1 MADETP
7 DLPDLRVVSLAALRL
22 HETCDEARVRRLTAR
37 LQSDG
42 ILRNPPIVTPLG
54 DGQSFVVLDGA
65 TRATAL
71 RRLGVRDVLV
81 QVVSYDDPAVELH
94 TWRHLATGLNRETC
108 AVAVRDAAG
117 LSCCHT
123 SPAEAQA
130 AVERGEA
137 LAAIVWRDGVA
148 CTVGREEAGALS
160 LPARAA
166 FLARM
171 VKAYLSCGAKVFR
184 VGADCFDDATA
195 QAADSMALIFFPR
208 LYPADILALTANSA
222 RLPAGVTRH
231 VIPNRA
237 LRVNL
242 PLAFLQEDK
251 SLAEKNAWLAE
262 TIRQRMANKGIRY
275 YAEPTFV
282 FDE

>member
-1 MADETP
+1 MSDQTP
-7 DLPDLRVVSLAALRL
+7 ELPDLRIVPLATLRL
-22 HETCDEARVRRLTAR
+22 HETCDEARVQRLTGR
-37 LQSDG
+37 LQSEG

-54 DGQSFVVLDGA
+54 DGQSYVVLDGA

-71 RRLGVRDVLV
+71 QRLGVRDALV
-81 QVVSYDDPAVELH
+81 QVVNYDDPAVELH
-94 TWRHLATGLNRETC
+94 IWRHLVTGLSRETC
-108 AVAVRDAAG
+108 AVAVRNVAG
-117 LSCCHT
+117 LTCDRA

-148 CTVGREEAGALS
+148 CAVGREEAAALH
-160 LPARAA
+160 LRGRAA
-166 FLARM
+166 LLARL
-171 VKAYLSCGAKVFR
+171 VEAYLACGAKVFR
-184 VGADCFDDATA
+184 VGADCFDDAVA
-195 QAADSMALIFFPR
+195 QAADSTALIFFPR
-208 LYPADILALTANSA
+208 LHPADILELAANSA

-242 PLAFLQEDK
+242 PLDFLRQDK
-251 SLAEKNAWLAE
+251 PLAEKNAWLAGV
-262 TIRQRMANKGIRY
+262 IRQRMANKGIRY